1 MVTAPTLSE
10 VLSASELEAYAQ
22 PAVDSGEGV
31 YGAFETPNEER
42 QRARFERGFVREAV
56 LVREALDRALA
67 QTLLAAV
74 CACWRRDGVPPTR
87 TGVTNFVR
95 GVPVGEETV
104 ATSVTPE
111 AMGILHAVPARDVR
125 AGLDLLVEWGL
136 LDRDPAA
143 SCRLHATMDG
153 LELLSGHGDRVAVG
167 LHRTLFG
174 EPVCG
179 ALTAALKQYRT
190 RKAEELE
197 LKPYRI
203 LTDRGIGGIARAR
216 PKTLA
221 ELAAVPTIGPMTLGT
236 YGEDILAVVAEQRRE
251 G

>member
-22 PAVDSGEGV
+22 PAVESGEGV

-104 ATSVTPE
+104 ATSAPK
-111 AMGILHAVPARDVR
+111 
-125 AGLDLLVEWGL
+125 
-136 LDRDPAA
+136 
-143 SCRLHATMDG
+143 
-153 LELLSGHGDRVAVG
+153 
-167 LHRTLFG
+167 
-174 EPVCG
+174 EP
-179 ALTAALKQYRT
+179 
-190 RKAEELE
+190 EELE
-197 LKPYRI
+197 LSSSGSKLEPEAPKKFEEKFKPLLVTAIMPYCD
-203 LTDRGIGGIARAR
+203 LEVGGRGLISNID
-216 PKTLA
+216 
-221 ELAAVPTIGPMTLGT
+221 AVGRSTF
-236 YGEDILAVVAEQRRE
+236 
-251 G
+251 